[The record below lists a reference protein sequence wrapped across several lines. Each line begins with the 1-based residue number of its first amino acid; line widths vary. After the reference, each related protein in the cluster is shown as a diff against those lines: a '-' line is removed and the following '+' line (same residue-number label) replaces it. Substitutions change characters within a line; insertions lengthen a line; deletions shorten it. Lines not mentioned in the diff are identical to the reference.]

1 MIKLLNGEIWD
12 EQELLVRM
20 LQDDFYYGYLGQH
33 ALSSS
38 SAKKLLESPKA
49 YHRSL
54 TQSMDSQAL
63 RDGRLIHLSLLE
75 PEKVENL
82 QIVKGTK
89 ASKLYK
95 AAVKEF
101 GSANVYTESE
111 HRNAINITDELNNCA
126 AVRDLLSGAMFEVP
140 AIGEL
145 YGLPFRA
152 KADILKPS
160 MVIDLKTTSDINSFR
175 YSAKKFD
182 YDLQAALYMELFD
195 VDEFVFLVIDKKT
208 KEIGIHYVTGEFA
221 ASGWNKIE
229 DAVSAYRDYI
239 DPAFK
244 PQDYV
249 RYGTL

>member
-1 MIKLLNGEIWD
+1 MIKLLNGEQWD

-49 YHRSL
+49 YHKSL

-82 QIVKGTK
+82 HIVKGTK

-95 AAVKEF
+95 GAVQEF

-111 HRNAINITDELNNCA
+111 HRNAKYITDELNNCA
-126 AVRDLLSGAMFEVP
+126 AVRDLLEGAMFEEP
-140 AIGEL
+140 SIGEV
-145 YGLPFRA
+145 YDLPFRA
-152 KADILKPS
+152 KADILKPNV
-160 MVIDLKTTSDINSFR
+160 VIDLKTTSDINSFR
-175 YSAKKFD
+175 YSAKKFG
-182 YDLQAALYMELFD
+182 YDLQAALYMELFG

-208 KEIGIHYVTGEFA
+208 KEIAIYETTGDFA
-221 ASGWNKIE
+221 ASGWNKLE
-229 DAVSAYRDYI
+229 DAVEAYNQYL
-239 DPAFK
+239 DPKFK
-244 PQDYV
+244 PQNYV

>member
-1 MIKLLNGEIWD
+1 MIKLLNGEQWD

-82 QIVKGTK
+82 HIIKGTK

-95 AAVKEF
+95 GAAQEF

-111 HRNAINITDELNNCA
+111 HRNAKYITDELNNCS
-126 AVRDLLSGAMFEVP
+126 AVRDLLDGAMFEVP
-140 AIGEL
+140 AIGNV
-145 YGLPFRA
+145 YDLPFRA
-152 KADILKPS
+152 KADILKPNV
-160 MVIDLKTTSDINSFR
+160 VIDLKTTSDINAFR
-175 YSAKKFD
+175 YSAKKFS
-182 YDLQAALYMELFD
+182 YDLQAALYMELFG

-208 KEIGIHYVTGEFA
+208 KEIAIYNTTGDFA
-221 ASGWNKIE
+221 ASGWNKLE
-229 DAVSAYRDYI
+229 DAVESYKKYL
-239 DPAFK
+239 DPKFK
-244 PQDYV
+244 PQNYV